1 MRMRTKDRITA
12 VIVFIGGLAGF
23 IASGPIPEGS
33 SIFPKSVFV
42 FSMILAVLLYLSSVF
57 GLSKKEEEK
66 EETSFRN
73 IVILFAGIVIFF
85 LLIQPVGFIIMTPL
99 FLAGV
104 SYMLQLRNLKIL
116 ILYPLGFTAFLY
128 VSFVVLLQVPLPMG
142 IFE

>member
-1 MRMRTKDRITA
+1 MKMRTKDRITA

-23 IASGPIPEGS
+23 ISSLSIPEGS
-33 SIFPKSVFV
+33 STFPESVFA
-42 FSMILAVLLYLSSVF
+42 FAMILAVLLYLSSVF
-57 GLSKKEEEK
+57 GLSKKEEDK
-66 EETSFRN
+66 EDSSFRN
-73 IVILFAGIVIFF
+73 IVILFAGTVVFF

-128 VSFVVLLQVPLPMG
+128 VSFVILLQVPLPMG